1 MKTRWLIVEERAS
14 IVGMHQGGIKGVE
27 IVVALG
33 HPKSIVSTV
42 LKEFERCGSVEHL
55 KLAGR
60 LRKLSEKSVRVI
72 IHKLV

>member
-1 MKTRWLIVEERAS
+1 MKARCLIAEERAS

-42 LKEFERCGSVEHL
+42 LK
-55 KLAGR
+55 
-60 LRKLSEKSVRVI
+60 
-72 IHKLV
+72 